1 MPKTNQPEK
10 RFSVS
15 NFEVRKEG
23 EKRKVIGYAAMFNKR
38 SVNFGGDD
46 YPMFEVI
53 EPGAFRDVLG
63 DDVRALVEHQ
73 GGLTTLARTKS
84 GTLKLS
90 EDEIGLR
97 YEFEVPDT
105 QAGRDLITILERGDI
120 DQSSFGFQVNKDGER
135 FEDIKEGEKMV
146 TIRTISKVSRLLDVS
161 PVTFPAYPDTVALT
175 RSFDEYRQQKNISAL
190 ELENEQRERQIK
202 LAELAN

>member
-1 MPKTNQPEK
+1 MPKNNEPEK
-10 RFSVS
+10 RFSIS
-15 NFEVRKEG
+15 NFEVRAEG
-23 EKRKVIGYAAMFNKR
+23 EKKRVVGYAAMFNKR
-38 SVNFGGDD
+38 SVNFGGED

-53 EPGAFRDVLG
+53 EPGAFSGVLTN
-63 DDVRALVEHQ
+63 DVRALVDHQ

-105 QAGRDLITILERGDI
+105 QAGRDLVTILERGDI
-120 DQSSFGFQVNKDGER
+120 DQSSFGFQVNRDGQR
-135 FEDIKEGEKMV
+135 FEDIEEDGKAV

-161 PVTFPAYPDTVALT
+161 PVTFPAYPDTVAVT
-175 RSFDEYRQQKNISAL
+175 RSFDEYRQTKTLSAL
-190 ELENEQRERQIK
+190 DLETEERARQLK
-202 LAELAN
+202 LAELGN

>member
-23 EKRKVIGYAAMFNKR
+23 EKRKVIGYAAIFNKR
-38 SVNFGGDD
+38 SVNFGGED

-63 DDVRALVEHQ
+63 DDVRALVDHQ

-120 DQSSFGFQVNKDGER
+120 DQSSFGFRVNKDGQR

-161 PVTFPAYPDTVALT
+161 PVTFSAYPDTVALT

>member
-1 MPKTNQPEK
+1 
-10 RFSVS
+10 
-15 NFEVRKEG
+15 
-23 EKRKVIGYAAMFNKR
+23 
-38 SVNFGGDD
+38 
-46 YPMFEVI
+46 
-53 EPGAFRDVLG
+53 
-63 DDVRALVEHQ
+63 
-73 GGLTTLARTKS
+73 
-84 GTLKLS
+84 
-90 EDEIGLR
+90 LR

-120 DQSSFGFQVNKDGER
+120 DQSSFGFRVDKDGQR
-135 FEDIKEGEKMV
+135 FEDIKEGDKMV

-190 ELENEQRERQIK
+190 ELENEERARQIK